1 MPCVGLESSKPS
13 LTNSVNLSPVVNPTT
28 NSLPDT
34 NFLYLESAPLAVAI
48 AAIIPSSAVLF

>member
-1 MPCVGLESSKPS
+1 MPCVGLEFSKPS
-13 LTNSVNLSPVVNPTT
+13 LTNSVNLSAVVNPTT

-34 NFLYLESAPLAVAI
+34 NFLYVEGTALSAAI